1 MTGQKK
7 EQPIRYIQWGQFR
20 YNKMASQ
27 DLAPADDRIASA
39 LETFFKVNGN
49 SIVPTERGR

>member
-1 MTGQKK
+1 MTSNIK
-7 EQPIRYIQWGQFR
+7 ETPVRYIPWGARRTVQSS
-20 YNKMASQ
+20 N
-27 DLAPADDRIASA
+27 LAPADDRIASS